1 MQRRHFETIAS
12 LLVEQRAILGLSDKR
27 HGIVCNMWADEL
39 TTTNP
44 NLFSRYTFLK
54 ACEVV

>member
-12 LLVEQRAILGLSDKR
+12 LLIDQRGVLNLSEKR

-39 TTTNP
+39 TKTNP
-44 NLFSRYTFLK
+44 AFNRYTFLK